1 MVVSDFSLLFR
12 SDSRQ
17 KKKHNARKNNE
28 NVKNE
33 LEKMQ
38 KKHDDK
44 QRSEPEEMS
53 KWQEWKV

>member
-1 MVVSDFSLLFR
+1 LFR

-17 KKKHNARKNNE
+17 KKKHNARNNNG

-44 QRSEPEEMS
+44 WRSELEEMQ
-53 KWQEWKV
+53 KKHDDK